1 MENILDH
8 LTDDPRLDEYII
20 EVVFEYDYDE
30 ALTPK
35 TFIPH
40 SLLRSLIL
48 AARPDFPNFFTIL
61 DLSLTLKR
69 LILAGVWY
77 DPKNPHMIMWPRE
90 YQHALER
97 DISDVGDLHRIL
109 LPHLSDIPILEGQP
123 TGVMPENAKFVI
135 KAARAAPRRRKNLW
149 KHIPTPGSCY
159 NRYVVAPKLL
169 HILSPSRNPPIHCYV
184 FSFQNVLSR
193 IEQYIHANRRRLI
206 DPREPNIVDVRNDP
220 LGKVFGVQAF
230 TKIQTGK
237 LILPHLAIVYDNEAW
252 SFFD

>member
-1 MENILDH
+1 MENILNH
-8 LTDDPRLDEYII
+8 LTEDPRLDEYSI
-20 EVVFEYDYDE
+20 EVVFEYDYEE

-40 SLLRSLIL
+40 SLLRSFIL
-48 AARPDFPNFFTIL
+48 TARPDFPNFFTIL

-69 LILAGVWY
+69 LILAGAWY
-77 DPKNPHMIMWPRE
+77 DPNNPHMILWPKE

-109 LPHLSDIPILEGQP
+109 LPHLTNIPVLESQP
-123 TGVMPENAKFVI
+123 TGVMPENAKLVF
-135 KAARAAPRRRKNLW
+135 KAAGAAPRHKKNPW
-149 KHIPTPGSCY
+149 KHIPTPGDCY
-159 NRYVVAPKLL
+159 DRFVVAPKLL
-169 HILSPSRNPPIHCYV
+169 HILSLSRNPPTRCYV

-193 IEQYIHANRRRLI
+193 VEQYIHANRRRLI
-206 DPREPNIVDVRNDP
+206 DPREPDIIDVRNDP

-230 TKIQTGK
+230 TRIQTGK
-237 LILPHLAIVYDNEAW
+237 LILHHLALVYDNEAW

>member
-1 MENILDH
+1 VGEGSGRLQFFTNRLITDNVPFSSLKITMENI
-8 LTDDPRLDEYII
+8 LTDDPRLDKYII

-40 SLLRSLIL
+40 SLLCTLIL
-48 AARPDFPNFFTIL
+48 AAHPDFPNFFTIL

-97 DISDVGDLHRIL
+97 DISDVGDLHHIL
-109 LPHLSDIPILEGQP
+109 LPHLTDNPILEGQP

-135 KAARAAPRRRKNLW
+135 NPFMPKAIFFGRFSCNLQE
-149 KHIPTPGSCY
+149 C
-159 NRYVVAPKLL
+159 L
-169 HILSPSRNPPIHCYV
+169 
-184 FSFQNVLSR
+184 F
-193 IEQYIHANRRRLI
+193 
-206 DPREPNIVDVRNDP
+206 
-220 LGKVFGVQAF
+220 
-230 TKIQTGK
+230 
-237 LILPHLAIVYDNEAW
+237 LA
-252 SFFD
+252 